1 MGEGAAMSAT
11 VTLYALKCASGYI
24 KIEDGASS
32 EGASSE
38 GTSSGGCL
46 KVVSMSKAGVY
57 PSPDPIASYAG
68 EHPELGKIRIVEL
81 TITEKEL

>member
-1 MGEGAAMSAT
+1 MSAT
-11 VTLYALKCASGYI
+11 VTLYALKCATGYI

-32 EGASSE
+32 EGASN
-38 GTSSGGCL
+38 GGCSL

-81 TITEKEL
+81 TITEREL

>member
-1 MGEGAAMSAT
+1 MSET
-11 VTLYALKCASGYI
+11 VTLYALKCANGYI
-24 KIEDGASS
+24 KIVGDASAGDASAGGA
-32 EGASSE
+32 
-38 GTSSGGCL
+38 L

-81 TITEKEL
+81 TIAERDL